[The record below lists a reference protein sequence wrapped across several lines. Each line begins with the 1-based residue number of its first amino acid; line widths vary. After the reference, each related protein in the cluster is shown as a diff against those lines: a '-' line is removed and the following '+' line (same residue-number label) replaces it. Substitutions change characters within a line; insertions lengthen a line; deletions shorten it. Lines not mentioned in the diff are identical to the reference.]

1 MLVKDLL
8 SQKIEKK
15 KAGIEM
21 LKREVIELENQ
32 KATSKEGIEQWL
44 DYRFESSCS
53 TTEELRAFARDF
65 KKAVKGSLPVG
76 CVLADWNRGHFEVFG
91 FISKNG
97 KYVYFSISD
106 VRFWQNEWHD
116 NILIRTAKDIKD
128 YTGGSNCYTSLK
140 DFKANV
146 ERLLN

>member
-8 SQKIEKK
+8 GQRTGEKK
-15 KAGIEM
+15 ARIEA
-21 LKREVIELENQ
+21 LKREVAELESQ

-44 DYRFESSCS
+44 NYRFESSCY
-53 TTEELRAFARDF
+53 TTEEFKAFVRDF
-65 KKAVKGSLPVG
+65 KKAIKNNLPVG
-76 CVLADWNRGHFEVFG
+76 YILADWNRGHFEVSG

-106 VRFWQNEWHD
+106 VRYWQNAWYEH
-116 NILIRTAKDIKD
+116 ILIRTAKDTKD
-128 YTGGSNCYTSLK
+128 HTGGSNCYTSLEN
-140 DFKANV
+140 FKVNV